1 MALHH
6 KFCQALGGS
15 FGLPHAT
22 ASNVPAAPAAVARV
36 ARVLGTNDTAPGPHD
51 LAGRLGV
58 KRALRDIGRPA
69 DGIGE
74 VAERTVDDPSWN
86 PRPLDRDAIRDLLTR
101 AWSGEPPCSA

>member
-6 KFCQALGGS
+6 KLCQALGGS

-22 ASNVPAAPAAVARV
+22 ASNVPTAPAAVARV
-36 ARVLGTNDTAPGPHD
+36 ACRAGPGTNDTAPGLHD

-74 VAERTVDDPSWN
+74 GGERTVDDPSWT
-86 PRPLDRDAIRDLLTR
+86 PRPLDRDAIRDL
-101 AWSGEPPCSA
+101 